1 MKYNKSNIMK
11 RAWELKKLFGEKK
24 SFSIC
29 LYRAWNE
36 AKEEAEAN
44 YYNCKDFVNGM
55 EITMNGVTRTLN
67 RWTKN
72 GMDRVYINNDRNS
85 DGYVDLIAHKAIGG
99 KGCGYDYHKNIV
111 AAILSM
117 NFKSNSQHK

>member
-29 LYRAWNE
+29 LRRAWNE

-44 YYNCKDFVNGM
+44 AYNGKDFVDGM
-55 EITMNGVTRTLN
+55 EITMNGITRTLN

-72 GMDRVYINNDRNS
+72 GMDRVYINYDRKS
-85 DGYVDLIAHKAIGG
+85 DGYVDLIARKAVGG
-99 KGCGYDYHKNIV
+99 KGFGYDYHKNIV
-111 AAILSM
+111 AAILAM
-117 NFKSNSQHK
+117 NF